1 MIRLENVSKRYRA
14 GDGWKVLMRDVTLT
28 LPRGRSVGLLGR
40 NGAGKS
46 TLLRMIGGSVL
57 PDEGRILRDAKIS
70 WPLGFGGGFHGLLTG
85 AQNVRFIARIY
96 GVDTDDLVAK
106 VEEFSELGAFMHMP
120 VSTYS
125 SGMKARLAFGASM
138 AIDFDVYLVDE
149 IISVGDAAFKKKA
162 SAAFHEKSARADVIM
177 VSHSTGLIREYCN
190 CGLVLE
196 AGRMTFFDSVE
207 EALAHH
213 DQNMNRKS
221 ASPAAP

>member
-14 GDGWKVLMRDVTLT
+14 GDTWKVLMEDITLT

-57 PDEGRILRDAKIS
+57 PDKGRIVRGVKIS
-70 WPLGFGGGFHGLLTG
+70 WPLGFGGGFHGALTG

-106 VEEFSELGAFMHMP
+106 VDDFSELGPFMHMP

-125 SGMKARLAFGASM
+125 SGMRARLAFGASM

-149 IISVGDAAFKKKA
+149 ITSVGDAAFKKKT
-162 SAAFHEKSARADVIM
+162 SAAFKAKAKEADVIM
-177 VSHSTGLIREYCN
+177 VSHSTAVIREYCD

-196 AGRMTFFDSVE
+196 GGRMSFHDDVE
-207 EALAHH
+207 EALSVHKA
-213 DQNMNRKS
+213 NMDHG
-221 ASPAAP
+221 APVF